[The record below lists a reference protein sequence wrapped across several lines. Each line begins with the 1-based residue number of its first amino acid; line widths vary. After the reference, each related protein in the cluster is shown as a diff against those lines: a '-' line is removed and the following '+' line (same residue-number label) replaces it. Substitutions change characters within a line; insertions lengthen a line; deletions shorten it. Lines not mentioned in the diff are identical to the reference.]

1 MAKDRARKKQ
11 VTTGPLVLPPAVLKA
26 LGDEAPLLL
35 KALSEAPPVSI
46 RRNPVRSAA
55 HQGSPVP
62 WCVEGLYLEQR
73 PVFTLDPH
81 FHAGCYYVQ
90 EASSMLLEQA
100 FRACGPIPE
109 HAVALD
115 LCAAPGGKTT
125 HLAALLPP
133 SALLVANEPV
143 RARQAALQENLWK
156 WGRPNVVVT
165 GSLPA
170 DFAPLGEWCD
180 LILVDAPCSG
190 EGMFRKEP
198 FARVQWNEQ
207 LVESCAQRQV
217 GILADAWAALKPGG
231 HLIYSTCTWEEKENE
246 SQVQQLIDLGATYLP
261 IAVDGNWGVVVGD
274 RGLRCY
280 PHRLRGEGFFIAVV
294 RKPGEFV
301 PQSSRPS
308 PAQPVDVEIGGWTKD
323 PVDQCIIQQD
333 RIGHLL
339 SRHWAGLVEELM
351 CTVRVLSPGIP
362 AVQAKGVG
370 VVPHAALALSMAL
383 RTDAFNRLELP
394 LKEALAYLRGEA
406 LSANDAT
413 GIALV
418 QFEGSPLGWAHGA
431 GNRWNNAW
439 PNPWRIRMR

>member
-1 MAKDRARKKQ
+1 MAKDRARKRQ

-46 RRNPVRSAA
+46 RRNPLRSAL

-62 WCVEGLYLEQR
+62 WCVEGRYLEQR

-100 FRACGPIPE
+100 FRACGPIAE

-190 EGMFRKEP
+190 EGMFRKDH
-198 FARVQWNEQ
+198 FARAQWKEE
-207 LVESCAQRQV
+207 LVESCALLQV

-246 SQVQQLIDLGATYLP
+246 FQVQRLIDLGATYVP
-261 IAVDGNWGVVVGD
+261 VSVDQKWGVTVGD

-280 PHRLRGEGFFIAVV
+280 PHRVRGEGFFLSVL
-294 RKPGEFV
+294 RKSGEFA
-301 PQSSRPS
+301 PRSSRPS
-308 PAQPVDVEIGGWTKD
+308 EAQPLDVEIAAWLKD
-323 PVDQCIIQQD
+323 PEYQCIVQQD
-333 RIGHLL
+333 GIGHLL
-339 SRHWAGLVEELM
+339 ALHWAGLMQELM
-351 CTVRVLSPGIP
+351 STVRVLSPGIP

-370 VVPHAALALSMAL
+370 VVPPAALALSTAL
-383 RTDAFNRLELP
+383 NKDNFNQLELP
-394 LKEALAYLRGEA
+394 LKEALAYLRGES
-406 LSANDAT
+406 LSANGAT
-413 GIALV
+413 GVSLV